1 MNRPRLKKILIRGG
15 IVLVSLGLLL
25 AAAFWFLAGTQGGT
39 EFLFTR
45 LGALMPGKLE
55 VAQMTGPLRGP
66 LDIRGLKYER
76 EGFEMQVDRVQL
88 EWKLRELLDKR
99 LDIQRLY
106 ADGVRIRTTPS
117 EEEKERSP
125 LPDVNLRFNIIVRD
139 ARVRDLS
146 IGAKNAPPTEPPF
159 VIDSIDL
166 ATTAIRNDVRVDTLT
181 VRSPTFDADVK
192 GSVRPQGDYPVNLN
206 VNWTYRAPDMAPFSG
221 GGRVTGTLK
230 DLQVDQKLASPFAV
244 DVSALLHEPMV
255 ELSFDGRAK
264 FSGLNPRL
272 IKADLPDLPA
282 SGEIALKGTLEQFT
296 SLGTVEGVVEQLG
309 PVRAGFALAHDGRD
323 EQQVWRIQDADVELV
338 GTPTRVSALGTV
350 TLRGEEMDIDAE
362 ASWQNVSWPLRSADP
377 AVASRRGSAKIS
389 GDLERYDAEV
399 RADVAAGPVP
409 QGEWV
414 LSGSG
419 DKSRFTFDS
428 FQGSLLAGTLQGRGD
443 VAWEPAVR
451 WNLAL
456 RGNGMNPGQ
465 LAADFPGNLSFTA
478 VTRGQMAEAGPVGR
492 VEVSR
497 LEGTLRNEPVHAVA
511 DLQLAGSRYQLSR
524 LDMTWSD
531 ARLGASGW
539 IGDSLDLNFDLT
551 APNLG
556 VAVPQ
561 GGGSV
566 AAKGRVSGPMKTP
579 RIQATADGQGLRFGT
594 TTVGQAAV
602 VADVDLSP
610 SGTVVLDLNSTGVIS
625 GENRIDELTV
635 RGRGQRSSHQL
646 ALAARNEM
654 GRLDL
659 ALAGGLTGTTA
670 WRGQIRQLDLRARQ
684 TGDWSLVRPA
694 ELAASPESVALQ
706 GFCWQS
712 GGAQL
717 CADGGWAQDG
727 AWNVDSTVANL
738 SINRFQDFLPTDLE
752 VTGDING
759 KVRARGNGAVLASA
773 DVDLRPGPGEIRFPG
788 DEGRM
793 MAFRYEQ
800 GVIQAQ
806 AGAGGQG
813 VATANIALVDV
824 GSLTAR
830 LNIPRLA
837 KGTPIQSQPLSGRI
851 DVNLANLAFLEG
863 FVPDL
868 NDPAGS
874 LVGGYELSGTVGDP
888 RFVGQA
894 RLANAK
900 ADVPRL
906 GIELRDLQLSAV
918 GDGTGALAI
927 DGSVRSGKGTLR
939 IQGRAGP
946 PGRSGPTTPIRL
958 AITGRNVQAMDTE
971 EIKLAVSPDL
981 DVVYEKSL
989 LRVTGDV
996 RVPSAD
1002 IEMEKRGEQGPVAAS
1017 KDVVFV
1023 NAGQD
1028 APPDPDAAVYA
1039 RIRVILGDD
1048 VEMNVLGLKAKPSGS
1063 ILIVEEPG
1071 KVTRGTGELELKEGT
1086 FKAYGQDLTIERGR
1100 VIFAGG
1106 PINNPGLDVRAFRRA
1121 DDGTVAGINAKGTLE
1136 SPEVTLWSDPPMG
1149 QSEALAYLLLG
1160 RPLNQAS
1167 PQEGDRLANAAT
1179 SLGLRGGNLL
1189 AKRLAA
1195 RFGLEEAR
1203 IESDGSLDQASL
1215 VVGKYL
1221 SPRLYVTYGIGLF
1234 EPVNTFRIRYL
1245 IDDQWTLQAESGEG
1259 TSADILYVVERG
1271 GPDPR
1276 KEQEKLR
1283 ERERERERQR
1293 EQEQEAA
1300 AVGGKGR

>member
-1 MNRPRLKKILIRGG
+1 MNRPRVKKILIRGA
-15 IVLVSLGLLL
+15 IVLVSLCLLL

-76 EGFEMQVDRVQL
+76 EGFEMEVDRVQL

-117 EEEKERSP
+117 EEEKEKGP
-125 LPDVNLRFNIIVRD
+125 LPDMNLRFNIIVRD

-146 IGAKNAPPTEPPF
+146 IGAKNAPPGEPPF
-159 VIDSIDL
+159 IIDRIDL
-166 ATTAIRNDVRVDTLT
+166 ETTAIRNDVRVDNLV

-206 VNWTYRAPDMAPFSG
+206 VIWTYRAPDMAPFSG
-221 GGRVTGTLK
+221 KGRLTGTLK
-230 DLQVDQKLASPFAV
+230 DLQVDQTLATPFAA
-244 DVSALLHEPMV
+244 DLSALLREPLYDM
-255 ELSFDGRAK
+255 SFDGRAK

-272 IKADLPDLPA
+272 IKADLPDMPA
-282 SGEIALKGTLEQFT
+282 SGEIAIKGTLEEFT
-296 SLGTVEGVVEQLG
+296 SLGTVRGVVEQLG
-309 PVRAGFALAHDGRD
+309 AVRADYTLAHSSSDGGD
-323 EQQVWRIQDADVELV
+323 VWRIQDADVELV
-338 GTPTRVSALGTV
+338 GTPTRLSALGTV
-350 TLRGEEMDIDAE
+350 TLRGEEMDIQAE
-362 ASWQNVSWPLRSADP
+362 AKWQNLSWPLRSSDP
-377 AVASRRGSAKIS
+377 AVASRSGSAKIS
-389 GDLERYDAEV
+389 GDMDRYDAEV
-399 RADVAAGPVP
+399 RADLKAGPVP
-409 QGEWV
+409 QGVWT

-419 DKSRFTFDS
+419 DKSRFSFDS
-428 FQGSLLAGTLQGRGD
+428 FRGSLLAGTLQGRGD
-443 VAWEPAVR
+443 VAWDPVVR
-451 WNLAL
+451 WNMVL
-456 RGNGMNPGQ
+456 RGQGMNPGQ
-465 LAADFPGNLSFTA
+465 LAADYPGNLSFSA

-492 VEVSR
+492 VEISR
-497 LEGTLRNEPVHAVA
+497 LEGTLRNQPVSAVA
-511 DLQLAGSRYQLSR
+511 DLRLAGSRYQLSR

-539 IGDSLDLNFDLT
+539 IGDNLDLAFDLT

-566 AAKGRVSGPMKTP
+566 TAKGRVSGPMKTP
-579 RIQATADGQGLRFGT
+579 RIQATADGQGLSFGT
-594 TTVGQAAV
+594 TTISKAGV
-602 VADVDLSP
+602 VADIDLSP

-625 GENRIDELTV
+625 GENRLEELTV
-635 RGRGQRSSHQL
+635 RGRGQRSNHQIEV
-646 ALAARNEM
+646 AARNEQ

-659 ALAGGLTGTTA
+659 ALAGGLTSNTA
-670 WRGQIRQLDLRARQ
+670 WRGQIRQLDLRAEQ

-694 ELAASPESVALQ
+694 ALAASTESIGLQ

-717 CADGGWAQDG
+717 CADGGWAKAG
-727 AWNVDSTVANL
+727 TWSVDSTVANL
-738 SINRFQDFLPTDLE
+738 SIDRFKSFLPPDLE
-752 VTGDING
+752 ITGDING
-759 KVRARGNGAVLASA
+759 KVNARGNGAVLASA

-800 GVIQAQ
+800 GYIQAQ

-830 LNIPRLA
+830 MNIPRLA
-837 KGTPIQSQPLSGRI
+837 KGTPLQSQPLSGRI

-868 NDPAGS
+868 NDPAGT
-874 LVGGYELSGTVGDP
+874 LIGGYQLSGTVGDP

-894 RLANAK
+894 KLANGK

-906 GIELRDLQLSAV
+906 GIELRELQVSAV
-918 GDGTGALAI
+918 GDGSGALAI

-939 IQGRAGP
+939 LQGRAGI
-946 PGRSGPTTPIRL
+946 PGPATPIRL
-958 AITGRNVQAMDTE
+958 AITGQNVQAMDTE
-971 EIKLAVSPDL
+971 EISVLVSPDL
-981 DVVYEKSL
+981 DVVYENSL
-989 LRVTGDV
+989 LKVTGDV

-1002 IEMEKRGEQGPVAAS
+1002 IEMAKREKGPVAAS
-1017 KDVVFV
+1017 EDVVFV
-1023 NAGQD
+1023 NAAQD
-1028 APPDPDAAVYA
+1028 AAPRKDSAVFA
-1039 RIRVILGDD
+1039 RVRVILGDD
-1048 VEMNVLGLKAKPSGS
+1048 VDMNVLGLKAKPTGS
-1063 ILIVEEPG
+1063 ILVVEEPG
-1071 KVTRGTGELELKEGT
+1071 KVTRGTGELELKDGT

-1100 VIFAGG
+1100 VVFAGG
-1106 PINNPGLDVRAFRRA
+1106 PINNPGLDVRAFRLA
-1121 DDGTVAGINAKGTLE
+1121 DDGTKAGINAKGTLA
-1136 SPEVTLWSDPPMG
+1136 SPEVTLWSEPTMG

-1179 SLGLRGGNLL
+1179 SLGLKGGNLL
-1189 AKRLAA
+1189 AKKLAA

-1203 IESDGSLDQASL
+1203 IESDGSLDTASL

-1234 EPVNTFRIRYL
+1234 EPINTFRIRYL
-1245 IDDQWTLQAESGEG
+1245 LSDKWTLQAESGKG
-1259 TSADILYVVERG
+1259 TSADALYVIERG
-1271 GPDPR
+1271 GPDPEKARR
-1276 KEQEKLR
+1276 KEREK
-1283 ERERERERQR
+1283 EREEPE
-1293 EQEQEAA
+1293 
-1300 AVGGKGR
+1300 GGATTIRGGGRR